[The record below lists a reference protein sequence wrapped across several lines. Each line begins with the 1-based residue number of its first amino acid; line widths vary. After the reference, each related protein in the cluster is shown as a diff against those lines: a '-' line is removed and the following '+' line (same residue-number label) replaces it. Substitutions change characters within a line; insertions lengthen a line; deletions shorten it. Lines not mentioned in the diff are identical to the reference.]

1 MNCIRLHWT
10 LNDITLTSQT
20 IQDEYELTAVTYD
33 EDEEVEDD
41 LAELFNDDF

>member
-1 MNCIRLHWT
+1 M
-10 LNDITLTSQT
+10 TSQT

-41 LAELFNDDF
+41 LAELFNDDFQMKSDLIKNILY